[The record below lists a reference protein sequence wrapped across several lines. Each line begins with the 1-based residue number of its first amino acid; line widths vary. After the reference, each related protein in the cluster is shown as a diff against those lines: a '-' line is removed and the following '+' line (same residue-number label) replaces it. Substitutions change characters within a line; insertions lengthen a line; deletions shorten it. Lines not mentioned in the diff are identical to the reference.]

1 MLSMKFA
8 ITLFQLVLFG
18 VIVVMVLIIRKE
30 RKKIKDKFLL

>member
-8 ITLFQLVLFG
+8 IALFQLVLFG

>member
-1 MLSMKFA
+1 MLSMKFG